1 MAGQLSNVGKA
12 IDNARDSA
20 MLNKPFQT
28 FIEGFVKSDK
38 VKLSD
43 DVKNS
48 LLKPIAKKNLDG
60 TDNIDCKWD
69 DESYSFETTFAAI
82 GEAAKVAQS
91 ILNGLGDVSIDSL
104 SSLLKDAIKNE
115 DFKDTINDI
124 IDSDA
129 ITNMLGNNQAANVL
143 TDMVSTI
150 VNSAESDKDIDDAIA
165 AGQEIVNLV
174 NDAKNGGELK
184 LSGSTQAEKEAA
196 ADKIV
201 ENIVGSDIVMDLLN
215 GSGSSAQGVAKNL
228 GGDAQILKDAISSNQ
243 NITNDQR
250 AILNKLFVG
259 A

>member
-1 MAGQLSNVGKA
+1 M
-12 IDNARDSA
+12 
-20 MLNKPFQT
+20 
-28 FIEGFVKSDK
+28 
-38 VKLSD
+38 
-43 DVKNS
+43 
-48 LLKPIAKKNLDG
+48 
-60 TDNIDCKWD
+60 
-69 DESYSFETTFAAI
+69 AI
-82 GEAAKVAQS
+82 GEAATVAQS

-115 DFKDTINDI
+115 DFKNTINDI

-174 NDAKNGGELK
+174 NDSKNGGELK

-201 ENIVGSDIVMDLLN
+201 ENIAGSDIVMDLLN